1 MNSKLQWG
9 HGNSLMLWVELH
21 KSWTWADFH
30 NIIRK
35 AHDMINTVNQEV
47 SLVVWYQ
54 DQPPAGDVL
63 SHFKSVEE
71 HQPANLART
80 IVIVPDSR
88 ILSFLTNLSRMVI
101 RVSPDAMSK
110 LQFVRSVEAAKTLLQ
125 THTTNG
131 GSR

>member
-9 HGNSLMLWVELH
+9 YDNSLMLWIELY

-30 NIIRK
+30 NVIRK
-35 AHDMINTVNQEV
+35 AHEMINTVNQEV

-54 DQPPAGDVL
+54 DQPPAGDML

-80 IVIVPDSR
+80 IVIECRNYSLYVPLKQQKR
-88 ILSFLTNLSRMVI
+88 CFRRRPRTAV
-101 RVSPDAMSK
+101 RVK
-110 LQFVRSVEAAKTLLQ
+110 
-125 THTTNG
+125 
-131 GSR
+131 